1 MKYVATQGQDTSKG
15 VRKNAKKNAKKPR
28 VKIVKK
34 SAKQC

>member
-15 VRKNAKKNAKKPR
+15 VRKNAKKPR

>member
-1 MKYVATQGQDTSKG
+1 MKYVATQGQDIGKG
-15 VRKNAKKNAKKPR
+15 VRKNAQKNAKKPR